1 MSDFGN
7 FPEIVSKLIGA
18 CRNLRL
24 VRKTRVF
31 TGSGSVAVNGDRSEF
46 PARLWEVALALE
58 AFKSEESLQEY
69 FMIPD
74 IISEAFLAW
83 LRENGIDDSEPR
95 AIISYCKTGQM
106 PRNDKGVTPPEI
118 CQESLLRII
127 RESEAQVRS
136 LGPVA
141 PRRFSVRRNT
151 PESTQAGRSHPKSS
165 PSPSPFT
172 R

>member
-18 CRNLRL
+18 CKNLRL

-31 TGSGSVAVNGDRSEF
+31 TGSGSIAVNGDRNEF
-46 PARLWEVALALE
+46 PARLWDVALALE
-58 AFKSEESLQEY
+58 AFKSEDSLHEY

-95 AIISYCKTGQM
+95 AIISYCKTGKM
-106 PRNDKGVTPPEI
+106 PRNENGVTPPDI
-118 CQESLLRII
+118 CQESLLRLI
-127 RESEAQVRS
+127 RESEAHVRS

-141 PRRFSVRRNT
+141 PRRFSVRRNASENNQASGQGLKKST
-151 PESTQAGRSHPKSS
+151 PQL
-165 PSPSPFT
+165 T